1 MPTTGSMISFSLIVL
16 LGFSSSY
23 AAETTQ
29 ILHLGY
35 TNAQGAKVSLFLG
48 KEQGIFEK
56 HGLDLRL
63 AQISPGRLAVP
74 KLLSGEIH
82 FFLGNSGPVVEAIA
96 REQAPLA
103 IIASLGIERFAIFT
117 RPNISRPEELKG
129 KTFGVSTPGASQD
142 RIAWRALR
150 KLGLEPEKDVRM
162 IATGMNSS
170 IERLRS
176 LARGEVD
183 AVAAAPEDLPQLE
196 ASQGEKVKKLIELA
210 DIGIYVSGADIAAA
224 RGTIQGHREIVRRF
238 LSALEESLR
247 LAKERPD
254 LVIATYKKYLD
265 VTDPRALEIK
275 VEEYYA
281 SNPPQRPLPD
291 KKAIESNLE
300 ELKERYPDFKPRELS
315 AYIDES
321 LH

>member
-1 MPTTGSMISFSLIVL
+1 MLPAGSLISFVLIVL
-16 LGFSSSY
+16 LNFSRSY

-29 ILHLGY
+29 ILRLGY

-74 KLLSGEIH
+74 KLLSGEIQL
-82 FFLGNSGPVVEAIA
+82 FLGNSGPVVEAIA

-247 LAKERPD
+247 LGACP
-254 LVIATYKKYLD
+254 
-265 VTDPRALEIK
+265 
-275 VEEYYA
+275 
-281 SNPPQRPLPD
+281 SNVSRQKPTSQNAPGSTIGGSGMIFLPTKSPIFGLPGHTPSQRE
-291 KKAIESNLE
+291 A
-300 ELKERYPDFKPRELS
+300 
-315 AYIDES
+315 
-321 LH
+321 